1 MKALSFLWRA
11 ASQLLFFALLAGFA
25 YYTYTKLRPDVPCAQ
40 PITYTIGEFDN
51 RFGISREDFLSQVD
65 AATKIWEKP
74 IGADLFKYDPNG
86 ELKINL
92 IYDSRQQTT
101 QKNQQLQSTVQGG
114 KTDAASVQVQYLA
127 LKAQY
132 EQERSAYETAAAA
145 FNADQKKYEA
155 EVQYYNS
162 KGGAPKSE
170 YDLLNAEK
178 QSLVVRQ
185 QQLESQRQNLN
196 TEVVQINDMIDKYN
210 LLVAH
215 VNDVVTDINSTSGKE
230 FSEGL
235 YVRDSAGVHI
245 DIYEYSTKV
254 KLLRV
259 LAHELGHA
267 LGLDHNENPKS
278 IMYALNQSTTEVLS
292 ADDLAAL
299 KARCKVK

>member
-1 MKALSFLWRA
+1 MKAFSFLWRA
-11 ASQLLFFALLAGFA
+11 VSRVLFFALLAAFA
-25 YYTYTKLRPDVPCAQ
+25 YYTYTKLRPETPCAQ
-40 PITYTIGEFDN
+40 PITYTIGEFDD
-51 RFGISREDFLSQVD
+51 RFGISREDFLLQVD

-74 IGADLFKYDPNG
+74 IGVDLFKYDPNG

-114 KTDAASVQVQYLA
+114 KTDAASVQAQYQA
-127 LKAQY
+127 LKAKY
-132 EQERSAYETAAAA
+132 EQEKSAYATAAATLT
-145 FNADQKKYEA
+145 ADQKKYEA

-170 YDLLNAEK
+170 YERLNTEK
-178 QSLVVRQ
+178 ESLVTRQ
-185 QQLESQRQNLN
+185 QQLELQRQNLN
-196 TEVVQINDMIDKYN
+196 AEVVQINDMIDKYN

-215 VNDVVTDINSTSGKE
+215 VNEVVTDINSTAGKE
-230 FSEGL
+230 FNEGL
-235 YVRDSAGVHI
+235 YVRDSAGTHI

-267 LGLDHNENPKS
+267 LGLDHNDNPKS

-292 ADDLAAL
+292 ADDLSAL
-299 KARCKVK
+299 KARCGVK